1 MTSSRFAVYGIAS
14 VALIVLLFSTAC
26 PPPPSMIR
34 ARGPRPAVHVRAT
47 APRVVV
53 APAPRPTVVATQP
66 AVITAPALSP
76 GGAAANGAVSYGG
89 QRVRYPIS
97 ITYPRTISIYVQGH
111 GLDPTVAIYDS
122 FGNRLAFNDDS
133 GSGLDSALS
142 HTLAPGSYIIEVSGF
157 SGSTGPYTMTV
168 N

>member
-1 MTSSRFAVYGIAS
+1 MTSSRFTLCGIAS
-14 VALIVLLFSTAC
+14 VGLIVLLFSTAC
-26 PPPPSMIR
+26 PPPPSMMR
-34 ARGPRPAVHVRAT
+34 HGPRPAVRVRAT
-47 APRVVV
+47 PPRVVA

-66 AVITAPALSP
+66 AVITAPALAP

-97 ITYPRTISIYVQGH
+97 ITYPRTVSIYVQGH

-122 FGNRLAFNDDS
+122 FGNRLAYNDDG

-142 HTLAPGSYIIEVSGF
+142 HTLAPGSYIVEVSGF
-157 SGSTGPYTMTV
+157 SGSTGPYTLTV